1 MEKIQK
7 TTKETVRKTKKN
19 KETTVTSCLIS
30 LMKHRYAQ
38 PSYLFPPLTSIFS
51 SFYVWRIKTLNKLQ
65 ELELLHSRI
74 RSLANLRLPRF
85 AGHLR
90 KLCLRQNIISYLDP
104 DDFHQLTLLEE
115 LDLYDNKIRH
125 VGEALDK
132 LGALKYVF

>member
-38 PSYLFPPLTSIFS
+38 LSYLLPPLTSIFS
-51 SFYVWRIKTLNKLQ
+51 SFYVWRIETLNKLQ